1 MSKPTALVLGGA
13 GFIGKNLV
21 TFLVE
26 NDLCS
31 KIRVV
36 DKVLLPT
43 AYLTA
48 RQQKAF
54 DKVDFRQGNLV
65 NPASIEKAFAFED
78 GVTKWDW
85 VFNVAGETKYSQTDE
100 VYNEKVFLLSVNC
113 AKQAAKMN
121 VGVFIETSTAQVYD
135 ADKKSSDESGK
146 VKPWTLIAKYKLKAE
161 EEIAKI
167 SGLNYVIVR
176 PAIVYG
182 VGDMA
187 GLTPRIVIAAVYKEL
202 KEEMKF
208 LWTKDLRINTVHVD
222 DVVGALVA
230 IAQAAVNSAT
240 SAKVLKQTFNLADKS
255 DSDQESVNAHLRS
268 MFGITTGYQGSIIS
282 NLARLNLKDITE
294 EINDK
299 HLQPWSDLCKR
310 HGVSNSPLTP
320 YLDQELLYNN
330 SLSVDGSKV
339 ESAVGYKY
347 KVPQVTEDKLREVVN
362 EFITIGV
369 FPKGIL

>member
-135 ADKKSSDESGK
+135 ADKKSSDEGGK

-222 DVVGALVA
+222 DVVGALGA